1 MADHSNTPSNGPNT
15 AIALIVG
22 ALIAL
27 VAVLGWYVLARP
39 SDDVTITIDGGG
51 SVIDDAADA
60 VQNAVNGN

>member
-1 MADHSNTPSNGPNT
+1 MSQNSNTPSNGNST

-22 ALIAL
+22 ALVAL

-51 SVIDDAADA
+51 SALEDAAGA
-60 VQNAVNGN
+60 VENAVNGN